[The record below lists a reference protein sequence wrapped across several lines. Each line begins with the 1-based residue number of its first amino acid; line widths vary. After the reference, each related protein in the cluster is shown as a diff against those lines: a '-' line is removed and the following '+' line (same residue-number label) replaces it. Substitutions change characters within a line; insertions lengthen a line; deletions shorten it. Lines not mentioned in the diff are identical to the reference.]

1 MRSAHLSPRLPFCVP
16 AAQEAKANNEGS
28 YKRPDG
34 SLKRPDGSFIQAGG
48 ESDNGRRS
56 AIARR
61 RGGLSNFGRQSSS
74 SSSGR
79 QSGVSTQQGRQSGV
93 ATESGN
99 TRQLGNSN
107 RRPSNLSGSSKGH
120 GLSESANNR
129 GLNASLSGGLG
140 GSSSGHGYSVLD
152 MLAQHSIGLP
162 EEPDEDV
169 LARFPDGLSL
179 AEEVESLA
187 RRVFDQGEGPLRKR
201 MNKVG
206 RPTGHADTGTH
217 PHVVSQACPC

>member
-1 MRSAHLSPRLPFCVP
+1 MTSPIHVLSCVT

-34 SLKRPDGSFIQAGG
+34 SLKRPDGSFTQAGG
-48 ESDNGRRS
+48 ESDNDRRS
-56 AIARR
+56 AIAKRR
-61 RGGLSNFGRQSSS
+61 GLSNFGRESSS

-93 ATESGN
+93 SAQQRRQSGESGN
-99 TRQLGNSN
+99 I
-107 RRPSNLSGSSKGH
+107 RRSSQLSGSSKGRGQ
-120 GLSESANNR
+120 GLGDSLNNR
-129 GLNASLSGGLG
+129 GLNGSGSGGLG
-140 GSSSGHGYSVLD
+140 HSSSGHGYSVLD

-162 EEPDEDV
+162 EEPEDDV
-169 LARFPDGLSL
+169 FDRFPDGLSL

-201 MNKVG
+201 LNKVG
-206 RPTGHADTGTH
+206 
-217 PHVVSQACPC
+217 